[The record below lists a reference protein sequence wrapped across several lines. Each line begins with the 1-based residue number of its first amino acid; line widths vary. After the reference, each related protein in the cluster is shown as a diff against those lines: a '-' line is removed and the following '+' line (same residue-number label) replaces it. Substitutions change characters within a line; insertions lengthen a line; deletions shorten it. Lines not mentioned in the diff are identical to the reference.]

1 MEEESMNRRE
11 ALKTMGLAA
20 IGTGLAMT
28 SLGAAESE
36 FKTGKK
42 LKVMLVNGS
51 PHKEGCTF
59 TALSEIAGALKK
71 NGVDSEIF
79 WIGKNPFPAVS
90 HAAHARK
97 PDDAS
102 WMMSSTVF

>member
-71 NGVDSEIF
+71 KRRRFGNFLDREKIRFRLYRMPRMRGNRTMRH
-79 WIGKNPFPAVS
+79 G
-90 HAAHARK
+90 
-97 PDDAS
+97 
-102 WMMSSTVF
+102 